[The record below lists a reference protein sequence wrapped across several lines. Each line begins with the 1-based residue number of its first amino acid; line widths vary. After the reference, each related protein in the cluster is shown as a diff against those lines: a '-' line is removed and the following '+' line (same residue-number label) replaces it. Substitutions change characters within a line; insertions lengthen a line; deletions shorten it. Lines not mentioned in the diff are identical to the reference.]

1 MSRFY
6 LTLPSNSSMDYYPN
20 NTVAQYTTKL
30 NRVIELDGDWEI
42 GLTEISIPSHVH
54 NVIEGQC
61 YFNIY
66 LADVFFYPINVTPGD
81 YARTAGRH
89 ASQPTSAS
97 SATE

>member
-1 MSRFY
+1 
-6 LTLPSNSSMDYYPN
+6 MDYYPK

-30 NRVIELDGDWEI
+30 NSMIELDGDWEI

-66 LADVFFYPINVTPGD
+66 LADVFFSPN
-81 YARTAGRH
+81 
-89 ASQPTSAS
+89 
-97 SATE
+97 